1 MKIGILILLFLTAAA
16 GQSPGTFTATGNLTT
31 DRLFP
36 IATLLPNGKV
46 LITGYGFQGAGAEL
60 YDPSTR
66 TFTATGHTGPWSAH
80 SATLLAD
87 GRVLI
92 AGGYGYGTGGVAS
105 ARAELYDP
113 DSGTFTITG
122 EMTTGRVVPA
132 ATLLTNGKVLF
143 LGGETPRP
151 PYLADITAELY
162 DPATGVFTP
171 TGTDIGAGPGGGFA
185 TLLSDGKVL
194 VVGFYSGLARLYD
207 PDSGT
212 FSPTGGPNE
221 LHSSAILLTNGKVLF
236 TGGIDDNG
244 PDIHA
249 ELYDPG
255 TGVFAPTGNMTT
267 PRVDHSATL
276 LADGTVLLAGSQRSE
291 GDGAGRGFASA
302 ELYDPVTGTSSATG
316 DMITPRFGQAA
327 VLLPDGTV
335 LIAGGGA
342 NGPGEPGARAE
353 LYHPF
358 VLKPAPVLLSLA
370 QSQGAILYAGTSRVV
385 SAADPAIAGE
395 ALEIYCTGL
404 IDGGAIP
411 PQFSIGGR
419 MAEVL
424 WFGNTPGYAG
434 LNQIN
439 VRVPVGVTPGSAV
452 PVRLTYIGRPSN
464 AVTIGVR

>member
-1 MKIGILILLFLTAAA
+1 MKIGVLILLFLTAAA

-31 DRLFP
+31 NRLFP
-36 IATLLPNGKV
+36 RATLLPNGKV
-46 LITGYGFQGAGAEL
+46 LITGSGSQVSGAEL
-60 YDPSTR
+60 YDPFTGK
-66 TFTATGHTGPWSAH
+66 FTATGNTRSWASHSSTLLADGSVLLAGGYGSNGAPSAELYNPATGTFTPTGEMTTARLGQGTLLKDGRVLFLGGEAAPPWPAELTGELYDPATGKFTALGTFAGIGQFVST
-80 SATLLAD
+80 ATLLAD

-92 AGGYGYGTGGVAS
+92 LGRGAG
-105 ARAELYDP
+105 LYDP
-113 DSGTFTITG
+113 G
-122 EMTTGRVVPA
+122 
-132 ATLLTNGKVLF
+132 
-143 LGGETPRP
+143 
-151 PYLADITAELY
+151 
-162 DPATGVFTP
+162 
-171 TGTDIGAGPGGGFA
+171 
-185 TLLSDGKVL
+185 
-194 VVGFYSGLARLYD
+194 
-207 PDSGT
+207 SGT
-212 FSPTGGPNE
+212 FSPTGTPTGWDG
-221 LHSSAILLTNGKVLF
+221 SAILLTNGKVLF

-244 PDIHA
+244 EDIHA

-255 TGVFAPTGNMTT
+255 TGVFAPTGSMTT

-342 NGPGEPGARAE
+342 NGIGEPGARAE

-370 QSQGAILYAGTSRVV
+370 QGQGAILHAGTLRVV

-404 IDGGAIP
+404 IDGSVIP
-411 PQFSIGGR
+411 PQVSIGGR
-419 MAEVL
+419 MAEIL
-424 WFGNTPGYAG
+424 FFGNTPGYAG

-439 VRVPVGVTPGSAV
+439 VRVPAGVAPGPAV
-452 PVRLTYIGRPSN
+452 AVRLIYIGRPSN
-464 AVTIGVR
+464 AVTIGAK